1 LKLPLGYRYAA
12 VYAGI
17 RKEEKDDVALIV
29 SEKAAPAAAVFTRNV
44 VQAAPIQVARK
55 HLKSG
60 KGKVTAVLVNAGN
73 ANCATRTG
81 LRVAIASCKEV
92 AKALKTSVRAVVPA
106 STGVIGVELDP
117 KLLREAVPR
126 LVERLSPDAFESV
139 AQAILT
145 TDTRV
150 KVSSEEVRLRKGTI
164 RIAGMTKG
172 SGMIHPNM
180 ATTLGFLMTDAVVAA
195 GDLHRALLEGTQRSY
210 NSLSVDGDMSTN
222 DMVVLLANG
231 ASKVKP
237 DAREH
242 DILRESIGR
251 VMESLARQIAA
262 DGEGARKL
270 IVVRTAGFRTS
281 DDARRAARAIANS
294 PLVKTAIAGSDPNW
308 GRILAAAGYSGVD
321 FNPAEA
327 TIFLQGVTVCR
338 TGLAANFDEADLKRK
353 LDSSEVLIQLALNG
367 RGKGEARF
375 FTCDLTEGYIQING
389 SYRT

>member
-1 LKLPLGYRYAA
+1 MKLPLGYRYAA

-17 RKEEKDDVALIV
+17 RKGEKDDVALIV

-81 LRVAIASCKEV
+81 LRVATASCKEV
-92 AKALKTSVRAVVPA
+92 AKALKTSVSSVIPA

-117 KLLREAVPR
+117 KLLTHAVPR
-126 LVERLSPDAFESV
+126 LVGRLSPDGFESV

-150 KVSSEEVRLRKGTI
+150 KVASEEVRLRKGTI
-164 RIAGMTKG
+164 QIAGMTKG

-180 ATTLGFLMTDAVVAA
+180 ATTLGFLMTDAVVSA
-195 GDLHRALLEGTQRSY
+195 GDLHRALLEGADRSY
-210 NSLSVDGDMSTN
+210 NSLTVDGDMSTN

-242 DILRESIGR
+242 GVLRETIGQ
-251 VMESLARQIAA
+251 VMESLAKQIAA

-270 IVVRTAGFRTS
+270 IVVRTSGFRTS
-281 DDARRAARAIANS
+281 DDARKAARAIANS

-308 GRILAAAGYSGVD
+308 GRILGAAGYSGAD
-321 FNPAEA
+321 FNPADA
-327 TIFLQGVTVCR
+327 NIFLQGVTVCR
-338 TGLAANFDEADLKRK
+338 AGLAADFDETDLKRN
-353 LDSSEVLIQLALNG
+353 LDSSEVLIELALKG